1 MPQMAPLYWE
11 LLFFLF
17 IMSMIIMS
25 TIIYHVP
32 KISKISGSTEQRSIN
47 QINWKW

>member
-11 LLFFLF
+11 LLFFMF
-17 IMSMIIMS
+17 IMTMIIMS
-25 TIIYHVP
+25 TIIYHIP
-32 KISKISGSTEQRSIN
+32 KISKTPELITTQNIN